1 VFDSYKS
8 YDKHREYSTNQG
20 IEERKPGREEV
31 GMICGT
37 RLGFRDKSEGNIDFP
52 KHPPACS
59 TRGRQ
64 LLMRR
69 T

>member
-20 IEERKPGREEV
+20 IGERKPGREEV

-37 RLGFRDKSEGNIDFP
+37 KLGFRDRE
-52 KHPPACS
+52 
-59 TRGRQ
+59 RGQHR
-64 LLMRR
+64 LS
-69 T
+69 